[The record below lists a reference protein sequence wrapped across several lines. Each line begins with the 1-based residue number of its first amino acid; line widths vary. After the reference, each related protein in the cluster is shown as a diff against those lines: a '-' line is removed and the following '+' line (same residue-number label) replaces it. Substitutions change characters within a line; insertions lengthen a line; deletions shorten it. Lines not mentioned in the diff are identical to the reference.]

1 VIREVKNLFAFLT
14 ILPVG
19 MDTECLRDA
28 AKFMYL
34 FPLLGAF
41 IGFLAGLFAFS
52 LLLIFQGPVA
62 GILTLGFLLL
72 VTGLHHT
79 DGLLD
84 FGDGLMYQ
92 GSPEK
97 KIEVMHDNLTGAGGL
112 ALGLVTLLTTAYSIG
127 VIDSSIILQVLIV
140 SEMSAKLAMVYE
152 AWLGKS
158 AHTGMNTHFIE
169 AMHSRYGH
177 LRLATALIVSVIIA
191 IPLLRLLGLL
201 GLTVG
206 ILTSSFMV
214 WVSNRHFNGLTGDVL
229 GATNDLARMFSLLAI
244 LGVSRWV

>member
-1 VIREVKNLFAFLT
+1 MIKEAKNLIAFLT

-19 MDTECLRDA
+19 MGPERLRDA
-28 AKFMYL
+28 AKFMHL

-41 IGFLAGLFAFS
+41 IGLLAGLVALP
-52 LLLIFQGPVA
+52 LLLIFQGPIA

-97 KIEVMHDNLTGAGGL
+97 KIEVMHDQRTGTGGL
-112 ALGLVTLLTTAYSIG
+112 ALGIVTLLTTAYTIG
-127 VIDSSIILQVLIV
+127 VIDSSIILQVLII
-140 SEMSAKLAMVYE
+140 SEVSAKLAMVYE

-158 AHTGMNTHFIE
+158 AHAGMNTHFIE
-169 AMHSRYGH
+169 AMHNRYGH
-177 LRLATALIVSVIIA
+177 LRLATALIVSAIIT

-201 GLTVG
+201 SLAVG
-206 ILTSSFMV
+206 ILSSSSIV
-214 WVSNRHFNGLTGDVL
+214 WISNRHFNGLTGDVF

-244 LGVSRWV
+244 LAVSRWV